1 MLSKIRCGDM
11 LDGCFKKMTST
22 TWYSPKISQISW
34 WRSRWCSWL
43 VCVSLDPSFCLSD
56 EFSKT
61 RQLKY
66 LKSIEIHGICLIIM
80 IYHDYLDWNILGHDG
95 HSMTFHEIPWD
106 SIGPSLSSSFG
117 ATLAHFANSSLPEMA
132 HMPPP
137 VAGARDAVDL
147 ATNAAARAMCLDIVN
162 SSGMFWPIQYFHKGG
177 KCICLC
183 TCLSLSICRLICFN
197 MIQSYSIYFNM
208 DCTLGR
214 MSDVEDAI
222 RLTWISTF
230 GEFCQV
236 ATWRMAKR
244 TLRLSDVATGV
255 SIV

>member
-1 MLSKIRCGDM
+1 MESAWLS
-11 LDGCFKKMTST
+11 
-22 TWYSPKISQISW
+22 WY
-34 WRSRWCSWL
+34 
-43 VCVSLDPSFCLSD
+43 
-56 EFSKT
+56 
-61 RQLKY
+61 
-66 LKSIEIHGICLIIM
+66 IM
-80 IYHDYLDWNILGHDG
+80 IILIGTYWDMMDIPW
-95 HSMTFHEIPWD
+95 HSMRFHEIPLVHRWVPRLELLWRT
-106 SIGPSLSSSFG
+106 SPTPPSRRWH
-117 ATLAHFANSSLPEMA
+117 TC
-132 HMPPP
+132 PP